1 MAIFRLYCTKKIPK
15 YASISGF
22 FMICLNKKYLNSK
35 LLCILKALILD
46 EVQGKKANKPRGLF
60 AFLTQK
66 FAKSELFRTKL
77 PYLVVAFAISFLVFV
92 LNLIKFMCTQ
102 CCYSYANKRIYR
114 IDKIWKI
121 AKIVYADLC
130 VKKYCYNSV
139 YKIDIRVFFVCKK

>member
-1 MAIFRLYCTKKIPK
+1 MNWPPPDKEVVVLNGYFPLILHKKIPK

-35 LLCILKALILD
+35 LLCILKDLILD

-77 PYLVVAFAISFLVFV
+77 PYLVVANYVSYFVIIVPIPLSVNISRS
-92 LNLIKFMCTQ
+92 MQ
-102 CCYSYANKRIYR
+102 
-114 IDKIWKI
+114 
-121 AKIVYADLC
+121 
-130 VKKYCYNSV
+130 
-139 YKIDIRVFFVCKK
+139 